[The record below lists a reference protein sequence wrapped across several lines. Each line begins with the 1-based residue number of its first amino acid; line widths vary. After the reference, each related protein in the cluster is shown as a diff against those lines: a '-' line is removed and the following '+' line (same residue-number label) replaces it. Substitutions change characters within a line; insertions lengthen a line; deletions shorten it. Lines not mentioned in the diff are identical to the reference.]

1 MNPLQDLK
9 DIRTPDLIANWPP
22 AYGWWVLLLLF
33 LVVICLL
40 TIYIVKIRKVRLA
53 KRQALAALQQI
64 NSASLHSIPQLNQLL
79 KRVAM
84 TYFPDQNVQMMHGT
98 QWTDFLVNTLPSKK
112 TDGFSNTFE
121 SMQQNLYQPH
131 ILENAEF
138 QLYSKA
144 IETWIKYALPP
155 NKHTFTK
162 LEQNNV

>member
-64 NSASLHSIPQLNQLL
+64 NSASLHSISQLNQLL

-98 QWTDFLVNTLPSKK
+98 Q
-112 TDGFSNTFE
+112 
-121 SMQQNLYQPH
+121 
-131 ILENAEF
+131 
-138 QLYSKA
+138 
-144 IETWIKYALPP
+144 
-155 NKHTFTK
+155 
-162 LEQNNV
+162 